1 MKIVC
6 VGGGPAGLYV
16 AISAK
21 LRDPGHQIT
30 VLERDPPMATY
41 GWGVV
46 YWEPMLDML
55 HRNDPE
61 SAREISAR
69 SVLWQDQQIRVHGA
83 DQEGTA
89 FFAGYGYSMG
99 RAALLDLLSRRASE
113 LGVKIDYGCQVQEP
127 SGIPEAD
134 LVVAADGAG
143 SRIRKVHGEH
153 FGTQIQ
159 PGRNPYIWFGTDKV
173 FTSLVFCF
181 EQTSAGWIWFYACPS
196 SGGISNCIVECS
208 PETWRGLGLD
218 QLGAEDGVRLL
229 EKIFHG
235 PLDGHSLI
243 SSSRGEP
250 ARWQTFA
257 QVSNQTWYHGRTVLA
272 GDAAHTTHFTLGSGT
287 WLAMTDAVVLAHSL
301 SQYPDVD
308 DALREYDQHRRAEL
322 ARIQAAARAS
332 MAWYEDLDRY
342 LAYGPVSFAYAL
354 SVRHGNHSPWR
365 YRRHLATQ
373 FAAVRSLRR
382 ACNSGQRWYLARR
395 RGKAAPGALGM
406 SRPTRI

>member
-41 GWGVV
+41 GWGVNCRK
-46 YWEPMLDML
+46 PLLDML

-69 SVLWQDQQIRVHGA
+69 SVLWQDKQVHVHGA

-89 FFAGYGYSMG
+89 FLGGYGYSVG
-99 RAALLDLLSRRASE
+99 RAALLDILARRASE
-113 LGVKIDYGCQVQEP
+113 LGVELRYGCQVQDLSEL
-127 SGIPEAD
+127 PEAD

-143 SRIRKVHGEH
+143 SRIRKLHGEH
-153 FGTQIQ
+153 FGTQVES
-159 PGRNPYIWFGTDKV
+159 GRNPYIWLGTDKM

-181 EQTSAGWIWFYACPS
+181 EQTSAGWIWCHAYPS
-196 SGGISNCIVECS
+196 VEGVSTCIVECS

-218 QLGAEDGVRLL
+218 QLGAGDGVRLL

-257 QVSNQTWYHGRTVLA
+257 HVRNQRWYHGRTVLA

-287 WLAMTDAVVLAHSL
+287 WLAMADAVVLAYSL

-308 DALREYDQHRRAEL
+308 GALREYDQHRRAEL
-322 ARIQAAARAS
+322 QPIQAAARTS
-332 MAWYEDLDRY
+332 MAWFEHPERY
-342 LAYGPVSFAYAL
+342 LAHDPVSFAYAMA
-354 SVRHGNHSPWR
+354 VRHSDHTPWR
-365 YRRHLATQ
+365 YRLHLATQ
-373 FAAVRSLRR
+373 LAAVRSLRR
-382 ACNSGQRWYLARR
+382 ACNSAQRWHLARR
-395 RGKAAPGALGM
+395 RGKAALTAVGI
-406 SRPTRI
+406 SRPTRS